1 MAILQRAASPTC
13 FPPFKEMQPCL
24 LVEDEMERVY
34 AHFIYAK
41 INNNN
46 KYIYRFILK
55 KYIVYVYIKTPHTP
69 PPPPPPFTLYLILQ
83 WESIS
88 LSTLCYGSVTQEIIG
103 TGGRIYVGVDNIFSL
118 HSRTTPAF
126 IDCLWS
132 TKKIPQSRAVAFC
145 TLVNDN
151 RDPVAADTP

>member
-69 PPPPPPFTLYLILQ
+69 PPPIYLILN
-83 WESIS
+83 SA
-88 LSTLCYGSVTQEIIG
+88 
-103 TGGRIYVGVDNIFSL
+103 VGK
-118 HSRTTPAF
+118 H
-126 IDCLWS
+126 
-132 TKKIPQSRAVAFC
+132 
-145 TLVNDN
+145 
-151 RDPVAADTP
+151 